1 MIRPSAPGAER
12 RSGRQ
17 SCGIHSASTAGRSA
31 SGASRRSRAGGGRH
45 DRREGADVLTLVI
58 NPGGRPQVVKIGV
71 ALRLLGFDP
80 RRASGQTV
88 KDQPERGT
96 ER

>member
-1 MIRPSAPGAER
+1 M
-12 RSGRQ
+12 
-17 SCGIHSASTAGRSA
+17 
-31 SGASRRSRAGGGRH
+31 
-45 DRREGADVLTLVI
+45 LTLVI

>member
-1 MIRPSAPGAER
+1 M
-12 RSGRQ
+12 
-17 SCGIHSASTAGRSA
+17 
-31 SGASRRSRAGGGRH
+31 
-45 DRREGADVLTLVI
+45 LTLVI

-80 RRASGQTV
+80 RRASGLTV

>member
-1 MIRPSAPGAER
+1 M
-12 RSGRQ
+12 
-17 SCGIHSASTAGRSA
+17 
-31 SGASRRSRAGGGRH
+31 
-45 DRREGADVLTLVI
+45 LTLVI

-80 RRASGQTV
+80 HRASGQTV